1 MTKVHQEIVR
11 RSYNELITYLASSG
25 TAATSVI
32 NSGNFNSLLTELKNA
47 TPQGR
52 LAAEFNLQTLKAQ
65 PDEDIILAPGDIIEI
80 PYFSSEVMVF
90 GEVQN
95 RRATF

>member
-1 MTKVHQEIVR
+1 MKYGTKLSEILNKAGGYSQNAYPFGGKIFRESVTKVHQEIVR

-47 TPQGR
+47 TP
-52 LAAEFNLQTLKAQ
+52 K
-65 PDEDIILAPGDIIEI
+65 
-80 PYFSSEVMVF
+80 VV
-90 GEVQN
+90 
-95 RRATF
+95 